1 MLATYLHALATIRA
15 TGAATPE
22 TSYYTPL
29 ENLFNAVG
37 AGLKPTVR
45 AVFQLSDLGAGRPDF
60 GLFAAGQFERPADGV
75 SSPERRAGA
84 LPERGA
90 GEVKGPGE
98 SLDKLLAGKQV
109 SKYWDKYRQ
118 VLVTNLR
125 QFAFVAEDAHGQPL
139 LLDSFELAKTE
150 ADFWAL
156 CHAPTPPAPAV
167 AAGFTAFLER
177 CLRHAAPLDEPK
189 DLAWF
194 LAAFAREARQRLE
207 LADPAHLQPLRTALE
222 ETLGVRFDGEKGAR
236 FLRATVVQTLFY
248 GVFSA
253 WVLWHRDTADEA
265 DAAPFDWHYAS
276 DYLKLPVMQVL
287 FEQVGTSSFLKNV
300 KLRDLLD
307 RTNLVLARVNRARF
321 FGKFAEA
328 EAIQYFYEPFLEA
341 YDPQLR
347 KELGVWYTPPEV
359 VRYMVARVDWA
370 LRTQLN
376 IPDGLADERVV
387 VLDPCCGTGTFLVE
401 VLRHLAAALEAQG
414 AGALRAE
421 QLRKAATERLF
432 GFEILT
438 APFVVAHLQL
448 GLALREFGA
457 PLPPEARAAVYLT
470 NALTGWNPARHE
482 KQLTTYPELRKEAE
496 AARHVKRDERIV
508 VILGNPPY
516 DGYAG
521 LSAGGSEEDRLA
533 EAYRH
538 PRRTAPPQ
546 GQGLND
552 LYVRFFRMAERQ
564 IAERTR
570 QGLVCFVANY
580 SWLDGLSHPG
590 LRERFLEAF
599 DSIWIDN
606 LNGDKYA
613 TGKTTPDGRPDPSVF
628 STPFNRE
635 GIQVGAAVS
644 LLVRAHDR
652 PEADAAPA
660 SDAVVY
666 YRDFWGKDK
675 RAELAAIADQPEPTT
690 GPAYLALL
698 PNPALGLPFKPRAVA
713 DDFMSWPS
721 LTDLL
726 PSGFSGVM
734 TSRDEDLI
742 DIDKGRLEERMKK
755 YFDAAISDEAVR
767 EFTPRL
773 LTDASR
779 YNALATRK
787 ALLTRGIEA
796 GEFMQYAY
804 RPFDIRWLYWTKE
817 TKLLIERRAEY
828 RQQFEFENIAISIA
842 RRPRRDYDA
851 PQVSSVLTDYVL
863 CDPSTNNF
871 PLYLAP
877 DMLSAGERRPN
888 LSHLASEYLT
898 ALGAP
903 PETLFYHALAVLHA
917 PAYREQNAGA
927 LRQDWPRLPLPA
939 SLATL
944 DASAALGREVAAL
957 LDVRRPVPTVT
968 HGAIRPELRV
978 LGAPQRRPGAPDTGL
993 HPAEGH
999 FGLRARWGTRT
1010 NGTVL
1015 PGAGRTT
1022 PTPDQPGHLDIWL
1035 NDEACWAAVPAAVWA
1050 TTLGGYPVLKK
1061 WLSYRAAPV
1070 LGRDLTM
1077 DEVQEFMRLVRR
1089 LAALLALAPAL
1100 DAAYA
1105 VSATPPALPETL

>member
-1 MLATYLHALATIRA
+1 MLVLATYLHALATIRA

-98 SLDKLLAGKQV
+98 ALDKLLAGKQV

-125 QFAFVAEDAHGQPL
+125 QFAFVAELDGKPL
-139 LLDSFELAKTE
+139 LLDSFELAKNE
-150 ADFWAL
+150 AEFWTM
-156 CHAPTPPAPAV
+156 CHASTPPPPAV
-167 AAGFTAFLER
+167 AASFTAFLER

-253 WVLWHRDTADEA
+253 WVLWHRDTADDPE
-265 DAAPFDWHYAS
+265 AAPFAWRNAP
-276 DYLKLPVMQVL
+276 DYLQLPVMQVL
-287 FEQVGTSSFLKNV
+287 FEQVGTTSFLKNV

-307 RTNLVLARVNRARF
+307 RTDLVLARVNRARF
-321 FGKFAEA
+321 FGKFAET

-470 NALTGWNPARHE
+470 NALTGWDPAKHE
-482 KQLTTYPELRKEAE
+482 KQLTTYPALRKEAE

-599 DSIWIDN
+599 DGIWIDN

-652 PEADAAPA
+652 PEADGAAPA
-660 SDAVVY
+660 SDAVVH

-675 RAELAAIADQPEPTT
+675 RAELAAIAAAPEPTT

-713 DDFMSWPS
+713 DEYLTWP
-721 LTDLL
+721 TL
-726 PSGFSGVM
+726 PQVFPASFPGVK
-734 TSRDEDLI
+734 TSRDEALVSI
-742 DIDKGRLEERMKK
+742 DRAELEARMQR
-755 YFDAAISDEAVR
+755 YFDPAV
-767 EFTPRL
+767 
-773 LTDASR
+773 TDAQLEAEHSPLMASGTDF
-779 YNALATRK
+779 NATNTRRQ
-787 ALLTRGIEA
+787 LLPRGFRPESVIP
-796 GEFMQYAY
+796 FMY
-804 RPFDIRWLYWTKE
+804 RPLDVRWLYWENE
-817 TKLLIERRAEY
+817 TKLLDRSRPEYQEHILEGNPWLFTTARTRKSIEPPIYSEA
-828 RQQFEFENIAISIA
+828 
-842 RRPRRDYDA
+842 
-851 PQVSSVLTDYVL
+851 LTDL
-863 CDPSTNNF
+863 NLMDSGARGI

-888 LSHLASEYLT
+888 LSHRASEYLT

-917 PAYREQNAGA
+917 PTYREQNAGA

-939 SLATL
+939 SLAAL

-968 HGAIRPELRV
+968 HGAIRPELRAI
-978 LGAPQRRPGAPDTGL
+978 GAPQRRPGAPDTGL

-999 FGLRARWGTRT
+999 FGLRARWGTRS
-1010 NGTVL
+1010 NGTVV

-1022 PTPDQPGHLDIWL
+1022 PTPDQPDHLDIWL

-1089 LAALLALAPAL
+1089 LAALLALSPSL
-1100 DAAYA
+1100 NAAYNA
-1105 VSATPPALPETL
+1105 STKN

>member
-29 ENLFNAVG
+29 ENLLNAVG
-37 AGLKPTVR
+37 AQLKPTVW
-45 AVFQLSDLGAGRPDF
+45 AVFQLNDLGAGRPDF
-60 GLFAAGQFERPADGV
+60 GLFAAGQFERPADG
-75 SSPERRAGA
+75 SPIERRAGA

-90 GEVKGPGE
+90 GEVKGPAD

-109 SKYWDKYRQ
+109 SKYWDRYRQ

-125 QFAFVAEDAHGQPL
+125 QFAFVAEDADGHPL
-139 LLDSFELAKTE
+139 VLDSFELARTE

-156 CHAPTPPAPAV
+156 CHAHTPPAPAL
-167 AAGFTAFLER
+167 AAGFEAFLER

-207 LADPAHLQPLRTALE
+207 TTDPAHLQPLRSALE
-222 ETLGVRFDGEKGAR
+222 ETLGVRFEGEKGGR

-253 WVLWHRDTADEA
+253 WVLWHRDTADDP
-265 DAAPFDWHYAS
+265 DAAPFSWRAAP
-276 DYLKLPVMQVL
+276 DYLQLPVMQVL
-287 FEQVGTSSFLKNV
+287 FEQVGKTSFLRNTN
-300 KLRDLLD
+300 LRDLLD

-370 LRTQLN
+370 LRTQLGL
-376 IPDGLADERVV
+376 PDGLADERVV
-387 VLDPCCGTGTFLVE
+387 VLDPCCGTGAFLVE
-401 VLRHLAAALEAQG
+401 VLRHLAATLEAQG

-421 QLRKAATERLF
+421 QLRKAATQRLF

-448 GLALREFGA
+448 GLALREA
-457 PLPPEARAAVYLT
+457 NAALSPEQRAAVYLT
-470 NALTGWNPARHE
+470 NALTGWDPAQHE
-482 KQLTTYPELRKEAE
+482 KQLRVALPELQQEAE
-496 AARHVKRDERIV
+496 AARHVKREEKIL
-508 VILGNPPY
+508 VIIGNPPY

-521 LSAGGSEEDRLA
+521 LNAVGSEEERLA
-533 EAYRH
+533 DAYRS

-599 DSIWIDN
+599 DHIWIDN

-635 GIQVGAAVS
+635 GIQVGAAVA
-644 LLVRAHDR
+644 LLARTTAG
-652 PEADAAPA
+652 APTEPL
-660 SDAVVY
+660 SDAVVR

-690 GPAYLALL
+690 GPAYETLL

-713 DDFMSWPS
+713 AEYLTWP
-721 LTDLL
+721 TL
-726 PSGFSGVM
+726 PEVFPFYSQGLK
-734 TSRDEDLI
+734 TSRDEVLV
-742 DIDKGRLEERMKK
+742 DIDRDKLEQRMNI
-755 YFDAAISDEAVR
+755 YFDADKSDSEVSKVL
-767 EFTPRL
+767 PRL
-773 LTDASR
+773 FEKSAIYDPIKTRQTLLKLGYSSGRLVR
-779 YNALATRK
+779 Y
-787 ALLTRGIEA
+787 
-796 GEFMQYAY
+796 FY
-804 RPFDIRWLYWTKE
+804 RPFDLRWLYWHSETNLLDRKRNEFVTQLAEGNLFIATTKH
-817 TKLLIERRAEY
+817 
-828 RQQFEFENIAISIA
+828 
-842 RRPRRDYDA
+842 PRRDYDP
-851 PQVSSVLTDYVL
+851 PQLTDSLGDLVL
-863 CDPSTNNF
+863 SDPSTNFF
-871 PLYLAP
+871 PLTLAP
-877 DMLSAGERRPN
+877 DLYSNGQRRAN
-888 LSHLASEYLT
+888 LSNLAQDYL
-898 ALGAP
+898 AGVGADA
-903 PETLFYHALAVLHA
+903 ETLFYHALAVLHA
-917 PAYREQNAGA
+917 PAYRTANAGA
-927 LRQDWPRLPLPA
+927 LRQDWPRLPLPPA
-939 SLATL
+939 LAAL
-944 DASAALGREVAAL
+944 LASAALGRQVAAL
-957 LDVRRPVPTVT
+957 LDVRRPVSGVT
-968 HGAIRPELRV
+968 HGIVAPELRP
-978 LGAPQRRPGAPDTGL
+978 LGAPQRRSGAPDDQL

-999 FGLRARWGTRT
+999 FSLQAQWGTRSG
-1010 NGTVL
+1010 GTVL
-1015 PGAGRTT
+1015 PGKGRTT
-1022 PTPDQPGHLDIWL
+1022 PTPGLETTHLDVWL
-1035 NDEACWAAVPAAVWA
+1035 NDESCWAAVPAAVWA

-1061 WLSYRAAPV
+1061 WLSYRAVPV
-1070 LGRDLTM
+1070 LARDLTA
-1077 DEVQEFMRLVRR
+1077 DEVQEFTRLVRR

-1105 VSATPPALPETL
+1105 SSAEAGLVGMA

>member
-29 ENLFNAVG
+29 ENLFNAAG
-37 AGLKPTVR
+37 AQLKPTVR

-60 GLFAAGQFERPADGV
+60 GLFAAAQFERPADG
-75 SSPERRAGA
+75 SPLERRAGA

-90 GEVKGPGE
+90 GEVKGPAD

-109 SKYWDKYRQ
+109 SKYWDRYRQ

-125 QFAFVAEDAHGQPL
+125 QFAFVAEDADGHPL
-139 LLDSFELAKTE
+139 VLDSFELAKTE
-150 ADFWAL
+150 TDFWAL
-156 CHAPTPPAPAV
+156 CHHPAPPAPAL
-167 AAGFTAFLER
+167 AAGFEAFLER

-207 LADPAHLQPLRTALE
+207 TTNPTHLQPLRSALE
-222 ETLGVRFDGEKGAR
+222 ETLGVRFEGEKGAR

-253 WVLWHRDTADEA
+253 WVLWHRDTADDP
-265 DAAPFDWHYAS
+265 DAAPFTWRAAP
-276 DYLKLPVMQVL
+276 DYLQLPVMQVL
-287 FEQVGTSSFLKNV
+287 FEQVGKTSFLRNTN
-300 KLRDLLD
+300 LRDLLD

-370 LRTQLN
+370 LRTQLG
-376 IPDGLADERVV
+376 IADGLADERVV
-387 VLDPCCGTGTFLVE
+387 VLDPCCGTGAFLVE
-401 VLRHLAAALEAQG
+401 VLRHLAATLEAQG

-421 QLRKAATERLF
+421 QLRKAATQRLF

-448 GLALREFGA
+448 GLALRETNA
-457 PLPPEARAAVYLT
+457 ALPPDQRAAVYLT
-470 NALTGWNPARHE
+470 NALTGWDAIPHE
-482 KQLTTYPELRKEAE
+482 KQLRVALPELQQEAE
-496 AARHVKRDERIV
+496 AARHVKREEQIL
-508 VILGNPPY
+508 VIIGNPPY

-521 LSAGGSEEDRLA
+521 LNAVGSEEERLA
-533 EAYRH
+533 DAYRH

-590 LRERFLEAF
+590 LRERFLDAF
-599 DSIWIDN
+599 DHIWIDN

-635 GIQVGAAVS
+635 GIQVGAAVA
-644 LLVRAHDR
+644 LLARTATRD
-652 PEADAAPA
+652 DAPA
-660 SDAVVY
+660 GPPSDAVIR

-690 GPAYLALL
+690 GPTYEILDPL
-698 PNPALGLPFKPRAVA
+698 PILRLPFVPCEVT
-713 DDFMSWPS
+713 DEYLTWPLITEVFTAS
-721 LTDLL
+721 F
-726 PSGFSGVM
+726 PGVK
-734 TSRDEDLI
+734 TSRDAALVSI
-742 DIDKGRLEERMKK
+742 DRGELEARMQQ
-755 YFDAAISDEAVR
+755 YFNLAVSDAQLRAAGSPLMESSKRFDP
-767 EFTPRL
+767 T
-773 LTDASR
+773 
-779 YNALATRK
+779 ATRR
-787 ALLTRGIEA
+787 ALQRRGTNPNGIVP
-796 GEFMQYAY
+796 FMY
-804 RPFDIRWLYWTKE
+804 RPLDVRWLYWDGE
-817 TKLLIERRAEY
+817 TKLLDEKRPDYKRNSFEGNIWLFTTARTRKAIEPPLFTTELADL
-828 RQQFEFENIAISIA
+828 NLMDSGAAGI
-842 RRPRRDYDA
+842 
-851 PQVSSVLTDYVL
+851 
-863 CDPSTNNF
+863 

-877 DMLSAGERRPN
+877 DITSNGQRREN
-888 LSHLASEYLT
+888 LSNLAQDYLAT
-898 ALGAP
+898 VGADA
-903 PETLFYHALAVLHA
+903 ETLFYHVLAVLHS
-917 PAYREQNAGA
+917 PAYRTANAGA
-927 LRQDWPRLPLPA
+927 LRQDWPRLPLPPGA
-939 SLATL
+939 AALH
-944 DASAALGREVAAL
+944 ASAMLGRQVAAL
-957 LDVRRPVPTVT
+957 IDVRRPVPGVT
-968 HGAIRPELRV
+968 HRPIAPELLALGAI
-978 LGAPQRRPGAPDTGL
+978 QRRPGAPNDQV
-993 HPAEGH
+993 HSAEGH
-999 FGLRARWGTRT
+999 FGLRAQWGTRSD
-1010 NGTVL
+1010 GTVK
-1015 PGAGRTT
+1015 PGKGRTT
-1022 PTPDQPGHLDIWL
+1022 PTPGQETTHLDVWL
-1035 NDEACWAAVPAAVWA
+1035 NDEACWAAVPTAVWA

-1070 LGRDLTM
+1070 LARDLTA
-1077 DEVQEFMRLVRR
+1077 DEVQEFTRLVRR
-1089 LAALLALAPAL
+1089 LASLLALAPAL

-1105 VSATPPALPETL
+1105 VSAETHLVGEE

>member
-29 ENLFNAVG
+29 ENLLNAAG
-37 AGLKPTVR
+37 AQLKPTVR
-45 AVFQLSDLGAGRPDF
+45 AVFQLNDLGAGRPDF
-60 GLFAAGQFERPADGV
+60 GLFAAGQFERPADG
-75 SSPERRAGA
+75 SPVERRAGA

-90 GEVKGPGE
+90 GEVKGPADP
-98 SLDKLLAGKQV
+98 LDKLLAGKQV
-109 SKYWDKYRQ
+109 STYWERYRQ

-125 QFAFVAEDAHGQPL
+125 QFAFVAEDADGHPL
-139 LLDSFELAKTE
+139 VLDSFVLASTE
-150 ADFWAL
+150 AAFWAL
-156 CHAPTPPAPAV
+156 CHHPTPPAPAL
-167 AAGFTAFLER
+167 AAGFEAFLER

-207 LADPAHLQPLRTALE
+207 TTDPAHLQPLRSALE
-222 ETLGVRFDGEKGAR
+222 ETLGVRFEGEKGAR

-253 WVLWHRDTADEA
+253 WVLWHRDTADDP
-265 DAAPFDWHYAS
+265 DAAPFSWRAAP
-276 DYLKLPVMQVL
+276 DYLQLPVLQVL
-287 FEQVGTSSFLKNV
+287 FEQVGKTSFLRNTN
-300 KLRDLLD
+300 LRDLLD

-370 LRTQLN
+370 LRTQLGL
-376 IPDGLADERVV
+376 PDGLADERVV
-387 VLDPCCGTGTFLVE
+387 VLDPCCGTGAFLVE

-448 GLALREFGA
+448 GLALREANAALA
-457 PLPPEARAAVYLT
+457 PEQRAAVYLT
-470 NALTGWNPARHE
+470 NALTGWEAAPHE
-482 KQLTTYPELRKEAE
+482 RQLRVALPELQREAE
-496 AARHVKRDERIV
+496 AARHVKREEKIL

-521 LSAGGSEEDRLA
+521 LTAVGSEEERLA
-533 EAYRH
+533 DAYRR

-599 DSIWIDN
+599 DHIWIDN

-635 GIQVGAAVS
+635 GIQVGAAVA
-644 LLVRAHDR
+644 LLARTTV
-652 PEADAAPA
+652 EAPA
-660 SDAVVY
+660 DPPSDAVVR

-690 GPAYLALL
+690 GPAYETLL
-698 PNPALGLPFKPRAVA
+698 PNPTLGLPFKPRAVA
-713 DDFMSWPS
+713 AEYLTWP
-721 LTDLL
+721 TL
-726 PSGFSGVM
+726 PEVFPASFPGVK
-734 TSRDEDLI
+734 TSRDEALVSI
-742 DIDKGRLEERMKK
+742 DRTELEARMQQYFDPAVSDAQLQAAGSSLMKK
-755 YFDAAISDEAVR
+755 TERFDPI
-767 EFTPRL
+767 
-773 LTDASR
+773 
-779 YNALATRK
+779 ATRRVLQK
-787 ALLTRGIEA
+787 RGISSI
-796 GEFMQYAY
+796 GIVPFMY
-804 RPFDIRWLYWTKE
+804 RPLDVRWLYWDGDTKFLDE
-817 TKLLIERRAEY
+817 KRPDFKRNVFEGNLWFVS
-828 RQQFEFENIAISIA
+828 QQK
-842 RRPRRDYDA
+842 PRREWSE
-851 PQVSSVLTDYVL
+851 PQFATDLGCLDVM
-863 CDPSTNNF
+863 DRGASFF

-877 DMLSAGERRPN
+877 DLYSNGQRREN
-888 LSHLASEYLT
+888 LSNLAQDYLAT
-898 ALGAP
+898 VGVDA
-903 PETLFYHALAVLHA
+903 ETLFYHALAVLHA
-917 PAYREQNAGA
+917 PAYRTANAGA
-927 LRQDWPRLPLPA
+927 LRQDWPCLPLPPA
-939 SLATL
+939 PAALLAL
-944 DASAALGREVAAL
+944 AALGRQVAAL
-957 LDVRRPVPTVT
+957 LDVRRPVPGVT
-968 HGAIRPELRV
+968 HGAVAPELRP
-978 LGAPQRRPGAPDTGL
+978 LGAPQRRPGAPDDQL
-993 HPAEGH
+993 HPADGH
-999 FGLRARWGTRT
+999 FALRAQWGTRSG
-1010 NGTVL
+1010 GTVL
-1015 PGAGRTT
+1015 PGKGRTT
-1022 PTPDQPGHLDIWL
+1022 PTPGLEATHLDVWL

-1070 LGRDLTM
+1070 LARDLTS
-1077 DEVQEFMRLVRR
+1077 DEVQEFTRLVRR

-1100 DAAYA
+1100 DVAYA
-1105 VSATPPALPETL
+1105 ASAEAGLVGAV

>member
-1 MLATYLHALATIRA
+1 MLANYLHALGTIHA

-29 ENLFNAVG
+29 ENLLNAVG
-37 AGLKPTVR
+37 AQLKPTVR
-45 AVFQLSDLGAGRPDF
+45 AVFQLNDLGAGRPDF
-60 GLFAAGQFERPADGV
+60 GLFAAGQFERPTDG
-75 SSPERRAGA
+75 SPIERRAGA

-90 GEVKGPGE
+90 GEVKGPAD

-109 SKYWDKYRQ
+109 SKYWDRYRQ

-125 QFAFVAEDAHGQPL
+125 QFAFVAEDVDGHPL
-139 LLDSFELAKTE
+139 VLDSFELAKTE

-156 CHAPTPPAPAV
+156 CHDHAPPASAL
-167 AAGFTAFLER
+167 AAGFEAFLER

-207 LADPAHLQPLRTALE
+207 TTDPTHLQPLRSALE
-222 ETLGVRFDGEKGAR
+222 ETLGVRFEGEKGGR
-236 FLRATVVQTLFY
+236 FLRATVIQTLFY

-253 WVLWHRDTADEA
+253 WVLWHRDTAD
-265 DAAPFDWHYAS
+265 DPDTLPFSWRAAP
-276 DYLKLPVMQVL
+276 DYLQLPVMQVL
-287 FEQVGTSSFLKNV
+287 FEQVGRTSFLRNTN
-300 KLRDLLD
+300 LRDLLD

-370 LRTQLN
+370 LRTQLGL
-376 IPDGLADERVV
+376 PDGLADERVV
-387 VLDPCCGTGTFLVE
+387 VLDPCCGTGAFLVE
-401 VLRHLAAALEAQG
+401 VLRHLAATLEAQG

-421 QLRKAATERLF
+421 QLRKAATQRLF

-448 GLALREFGA
+448 GLALREANAALA
-457 PLPPEARAAVYLT
+457 PEQRAAVYLT
-470 NALTGWNPARHE
+470 NALTGWDAAQHE
-482 KQLTTYPELRKEAE
+482 KQLRVALPELQQEAE

-508 VILGNPPY
+508 VIIGNPPY

-521 LSAGGSEEDRLA
+521 LNAVGSEEERLA
-533 EAYRH
+533 DAYRH

-570 QGLVCFVANY
+570 KGLVCFVANY

-599 DSIWIDN
+599 DHIWIDN

-635 GIQVGAAVS
+635 GIQVGAAVA
-644 LLVRAHDR
+644 LLARTTEGPTD
-652 PEADAAPA
+652 PS
-660 SDAVVY
+660 SDAVVR

-690 GPAYLALL
+690 GPTYETLL
-698 PNPALGLPFKPRAVA
+698 PNPALGLPFKPRAVEA
-713 DDFMSWPS
+713 EYLTWP
-721 LTDLL
+721 TL
-726 PSGFSGVM
+726 PEVFPASFSGVM
-734 TSRDEDLI
+734 TSRDEDLV
-742 DIDKGRLEERMKK
+742 DIDKSKLEERIKK
-755 YFDAAISDEAVR
+755 YFDPTLSDEAAR
-767 EFTPRL
+767 QFTPRM

-779 YNALATRK
+779 FDALATRK
-787 ALLTRGIEA
+787 ALLLRGIES
-796 GEFMQYAY
+796 GEFIQYSY

-817 TKLLIERRAEY
+817 TKLLIERRADY
-828 RQQFEFENIAISIA
+828 REQFEFDNLSIALA

-851 PQVSSVLTDYVL
+851 PQISSVLTDYVL

-877 DMLSAGERRPN
+877 DLYSNGKRREN
-888 LSHLASEYLT
+888 LSNLAQDYLT
-898 ALGAP
+898 TVGADA
-903 PETLFYHALAVLHA
+903 ETLFYHTLAVLHA
-917 PAYREQNAGA
+917 PAYRAANAGA
-927 LRQDWPRLPLPA
+927 LRQDWPRLPLPSA
-939 SLATL
+939 LAALLESATL
-944 DASAALGREVAAL
+944 GRQVAAL
-957 LDVRRPVPTVT
+957 LDVRRPVPGVT
-968 HGAIRPELRV
+968 HSAIAPELRP
-978 LGAPQRRPGAPDTGL
+978 LGAPQRRPDAPDDQL

-999 FGLRARWGTRT
+999 FGLRAQWGTRSG
-1010 NGTVL
+1010 GTVL
-1015 PGAGRTT
+1015 PGKGRTT
-1022 PTPDQPGHLDIWL
+1022 PTPGLEGTHLNVWL
-1035 NDEACWAAVPAAVWA
+1035 NDEAYWAAVPTAVWT

-1061 WLSYRAAPV
+1061 WLSYRAASV
-1070 LGRDLTM
+1070 FARDLTA
-1077 DEVQEFMRLVRR
+1077 DEIQEFTRLVRR
-1089 LAALLALAPAL
+1089 LAALTALSPAL
-1100 DAAYA
+1100 DIAYA
-1105 VSATPPALPETL
+1105 ASTEASLAGTV